1 MREVDK
7 IKNRLG
13 DFINKDKVAIY
24 QNFFKTGHGQYGE
37 GDIFWGINVPNQQ
50 KVVKE
55 FKDVSIDTIL
65 ELLKS
70 KVHEHR
76 LTSIMMLTNKFVI
89 SDKKTQEKIYKLYLK
104 NAKYVNNWDLVD
116 SSAHIIIGG
125 YLYENKLNRNILEK
139 LAKSKNLWEKRI
151 SIIAT
156 YYFIKNKEHRDTFK
170 IAEILI
176 NDKHDLIHKACGWM
190 LREVGKRINQE
201 IEEEFLKKYYKKMP
215 RTMLR
220 YAIERFEESK
230 RQYYLKS

>member
-7 IKNRLG
+7 IKNRLR

-76 LTSIMMLTNKFVI
+76 LTSIMMFTNKFLI

-156 YYFIKNKEHRDTFK
+156 YYFIKNKEYKDTFK